1 MADFSNKGK
10 ELAMEGVAV
19 ATRYISH
26 HLSDNTELSG
36 HGYARKAITAAQ
48 MSVSS
53 AGVLT
58 GPTDFECWTASD
70 GSAQNP
76 DKWNLYT
83 ASTGGDAILSAP
95 EGFSTDVAAPVNG
108 QAVTLSIT
116 LTP

>member
-1 MADFSNKGK
+1 MADFSDKGK
-10 ELAMEGVAV
+10 ELAMEGIAA
-19 ATRYISH
+19 ATRYISF
-26 HLSDNTELSG
+26 HLSGGTELSG
-36 HGYARKAITAAQ
+36 HGYARKSITAAQ

-58 GPTDFECWTASD
+58 GPADLECWTASD

-76 DKWNLYT
+76 DQWNLYT
-83 ASTGGDAILSAP
+83 ALTGGDAILDGP
-95 EGFSTDVAAPVNG
+95 EDLSTDVAAPVNG